1 MPRHSMAKQSMFFFP
16 FDEIRNMY
24 PTIQLREIINFQ
36 LKCALRIQH
45 NLIVFKLNF
54 VFLDSSFSCFS
65 SSFLIGWFHGALS
78 ISKWLKV
85 DFEFGTLNGP
95 QFFFFYVRNKYAF
108 VQNIRSFPMC
118 RIQSC
123 WWAHTPYRWWWW
135 LLFFF
140 NLSWAMRSVYSVQC
154 VVSTYS
160 QQRNFMIKWKVSELF
175 FFFFV
180 PRQFA
185 NICISLRCNLSKIDD
200 LLPSLLMSQMIT
212 REFNLAKFRA
222 NCAPTPPLP
231 PVMRTTWPETS

>member
-1 MPRHSMAKQSMFFFP
+1 MLKWCKHQELCLVDLMPRHSMAKQSMFFFP

-95 QFFFFYVRNKYAF
+95 QFFSSMCETNMLLCKTFVRF
-108 VQNIRSFPMC
+108 
-118 RIQSC
+118 
-123 WWAHTPYRWWWW
+123 
-135 LLFFF
+135 
-140 NLSWAMRSVYSVQC
+140 QC
-154 VVSTYS
+154 VEY
-160 QQRNFMIKWKVSELF
+160 KVVGEHTHHTDGDDDYYF
-175 FFFFV
+175 F
-180 PRQFA
+180 
-185 NICISLRCNLSKIDD
+185 
-200 LLPSLLMSQMIT
+200 
-212 REFNLAKFRA
+212 
-222 NCAPTPPLP
+222 
-231 PVMRTTWPETS
+231 